1 MATATLSEVPL
12 AELGGPT
19 SSNMD
24 GAKQELSQLNSLFA
38 QTQGLADQLGIDK
51 KAFPNYSGAPAE
63 QWAWWTIFY
72 PKFQSNIET
81 RLKEKTGTVYD
92 DPIDQESREMGWAFQ
107 KLSSL
112 SSKLAKAT
120 PSANAL
126 ATAIAAVDTNI
137 DNTRKS
143 IAAIAARNGAKA
155 PGPRLKEVMEVFEG
169 YAAAWTSTKKSGEM
183 KTVEQVP
190 LQTIQES
197 LSGFLKDAENAW
209 TKDNAPTQEVKGAQA
224 QAAAAKSQAAA
235 AQSQAAAAQSQAA
248 AAAAEAKKKAE
259 EAAAATAA
267 AKAAQDTSS
276 RVMIVLGGVAAAGL
290 AYFLTKGKK

>member
-1 MATATLSEVPL
+1 MATASLSEVPL
-12 AELGGPT
+12 SELGGPT

-24 GAKQELSQLNSLFA
+24 GAKLELSQLNGLFA
-38 QTQGLADQLGIDK
+38 QTKGLADQLGIDK
-51 KAFPNYSGAPAE
+51 KAFPNYSGNPAE

-72 PKFQSNIET
+72 PKFQSNIEA

-92 DPIDQESREMGWAFQ
+92 DPIDQESREMSWASQ

-120 PSANAL
+120 PSANEL
-126 ATAIAAVDTNI
+126 ATAIAAVDANI
-137 DNTRKS
+137 VNTRKS
-143 IAAIAARNGAKA
+143 IATIAARNGAKA

-183 KTVEQVP
+183 KSVEQVP

-224 QAAAAKSQAAA
+224 QAAAA
-235 AQSQAAAAQSQAA
+235 QSQAAAAKSQAA
-248 AAAAEAKKKAE
+248 AAAAEAKKKTD
-259 EAAAATAA
+259 EAAAASAA
-267 AKAAQDTSS
+267 AKTAQETSS